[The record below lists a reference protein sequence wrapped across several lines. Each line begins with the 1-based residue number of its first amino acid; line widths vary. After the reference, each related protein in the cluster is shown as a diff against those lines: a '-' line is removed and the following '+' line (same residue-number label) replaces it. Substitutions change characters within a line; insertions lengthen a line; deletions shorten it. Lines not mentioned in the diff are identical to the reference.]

1 MATAACKLM
10 VNLSYHQTEIF
21 DACEF
26 GDLESVIEIHK
37 KGIDPNNPASPLERR
52 EAVTLGIQVGA

>member
-10 VNLSYHQTEIF
+10 VNLSDHQTEIF

-26 GDLESVIEIHK
+26 GDLESVIDMIHK
-37 KGIDPNNPASPLERR
+37 RGIDPNDRHPENGETPLHWASR
-52 EAVTLGIQVGA
+52 